1 MIGMDKYKICP
12 SCRHE
17 NAPNEVE
24 CVECGTDLMSVPVI
38 DADKIARDD
47 VTNSNAVHAV
57 ETDAEPSSNT
67 PSVPGPGRYIRRC
80 TCGAA
85 NPPNARECSI
95 CGEDIS
101 IILPILR
108 AEEGEMHFTLN
119 EVGSDYTFCIPCGC
133 VVVGREHAMRECLSG
148 KHFVSRIH
156 AKLTVED
163 GMLYVENLSSTNY
176 TFVNNIKVPTG
187 RSRLQ
192 VGDELAFGGIAI
204 NGMRQEDAAYFIVGS
219 AL

>member
-1 MIGMDKYKICP
+1 MDKYKICP
-12 SCRHE
+12 SCGHE

-38 DADKIARDD
+38 DANKVANDTTSMQTALPSED
-47 VTNSNAVHAV
+47 A
-57 ETDAEPSSNT
+57 DAEASLSSSAAPSQ
-67 PSVPGPGRYIRRC
+67 YIKLC
-80 TCGAA
+80 ACGTV
-85 NPPNARECSI
+85 NPPNARECSA

-101 IILPILR
+101 LILPTLR
-108 AEEGEMHFTLN
+108 PETAEAHFTLN
-119 EVGSDYTFCIPCGC
+119 EVGGDYTFCIPCGC
-133 VVVGREHAMRECLSG
+133 IVVGREHAMREYLSG

-163 GMLYVENLSSTNY
+163 GALYVENLSSTNY
-176 TFVNNIKVPTG
+176 TFINNIKIPSG

-192 VGDELAFGGIAI
+192 IGDELAFGGVAV
-204 NGMRQEDAAYFIVGS
+204 NGMRQADAAYFIVGR